1 MRILKTIVF
10 ILFFMTGQVDA
21 VRVMDFSFD
30 DENPWMATVR
40 VKKEGALESDAW
52 EQITLRAGFE
62 DLEDYDLES
71 LSPPPLLNINNSS
84 SCEGFKDRLASWVSQ
99 LKVSSSQF
107 MFRGEYEGEQI
118 EVCRALPSSYPHF
131 PLKLEKISVE
141 LLPSEG
147 QIRLKDFLG
156 VIEGK
161 VGGTEFKIG
170 IDLKG
175 WTPESFQTYEFPKSR
190 VEEAQPNRVSIY
202 LDGAAYEWQGRTVYY
217 KIPPLRGI
225 VDPKDIGEEIIWL
238 DTSQSSSLH
247 KKACAAK
254 VWSAREREQHK
265 AGIFV
270 FPKESGADGSESFDE
285 EAMSRHSFGSWSTRT
300 LLPRSIEREGLYSL
314 YTLMGVEVQVESPF
328 IYSNGEETFLT
339 KTYEQF
345 CRKENPKEGETLDS
359 FFLTY
364 TSQTSFKIVA
374 ESSDPRLKTPTEFES
389 GLYVLKGG
397 NWCLLEEN
405 YNPKSR
411 SAKYKAK
418 KVESDILSQEAQ
430 ALQRVTFPEM
440 AEIYKHIG
448 EMTAFIKTHPK
459 TFEDDANFRRYHGL
473 IYFQGLLKTMTSIP
487 PEHEH
492 LIVSL
497 LLTVRENPDLNDPA
511 LWKPGVTAISDNTS
525 QTECPAWLYSSV
537 PYACKRFSEFFLIK
551 EEFSFLVNLEVVIV
565 NLSSLRCLPLL
576 KTETLS
582 LCRSFPPYCDSI
594 SWWKMKLDEQEAYFP
609 PFSER
614 DYKEIARFIRMNQL
628 KKLTLSCA
636 SASKRDDITIQSV
649 ADAIRN
655 QTSLVDFRIMGGC
668 LNMKNAQYLLLNGVA
683 HSSSIRY
690 FEWDEVFE
698 RGDYIISIIGEMIS
712 KNKFITHAKFRFCDP
727 SDLEAFNLLGKGLQN
742 NTSLEKME
750 LCIFT
755 HIDRK
760 FLRNHWPSFFEAAS
774 HLPFPLPGRSFGMST
789 TDLSEFKAG
798 VQKSSLINVI
808 FNFLRPGSHS
818 SFPDSSLV
826 IKVIK
831 EIKKPGLKIKLVYPE
846 GSQREDPNYPYD
858 EWEG

>member
-1 MRILKTIVF
+1 
-10 ILFFMTGQVDA
+10 MTWKLDA

-30 DENPWMATVR
+30 DENLWMATVR

-52 EQITLRAGFE
+52 EQIPLRAGFE
-62 DLEDYDLES
+62 DLEDYDLEN
-71 LSPPPLLNINNSS
+71 LSPLPLLNINNSS

-473 IYFQGLLKTMTSIP
+473 IYSQGLLKTMTSIP
-487 PEHEH
+487 PEQEH
-492 LIVSL
+492 LIVPL
-497 LLTVRENPDLNDPA
+497 LLTVRENPDLNDPE
-511 LWKPGVTAISDNTS
+511 LWRPGGVIKDGEVKILVSGD
-525 QTECPAWLYSSV
+525 WSSV
-537 PYACKRFSEFFLIK
+537 NSAWGLELESFKRFSDFI
-551 EEFSFLVNLEVVIV
+551 SDDYDSAGARLVGICRPE
-565 NLSSLRCLPLL
+565 SLRCLPLL
-576 KTETLS
+576 KTKHLS
-582 LCRSFPPYCDSI
+582 LCICGLRPDRHWASPRI
-594 SWWKMKLDEQEAYFP
+594 LNGNE
-609 PFSER
+609 
-614 DYKEIARFIRMNQL
+614 YKEIGKFLKINQL
-628 KKLTLSCA
+628 KGFFFLNGFLYSSTL
-636 SASKRDDITIQSV
+636 TIQPF
-649 ADAIRN
+649 ADSLRD
-655 QTSLVDFRIMGGC
+655 QTSLEEFSID
-668 LNMKNAQYLLLNGVA
+668 
-683 HSSSIRY
+683 IRY
-690 FEWDEVFE
+690 KNSGGLENIKYLFLNALAQNSSLKIFRWNNFK
-698 RGDYIISIIGEMIS
+698 GDQIHALLGEMLS
-712 KNKFITHAKFRFCDP
+712 KNTSLREVALSCKIPD
-727 SDLEAFNLLGKGLQN
+727 DLEAFNRLGMG
-742 NTSLEKME
+742 
-750 LCIFT
+750 
-755 HIDRK
+755 
-760 FLRNHWPSFFEAAS
+760 LRNNKMLKEIRFDFGANLYREEEGWDSY
-774 HLPFPLPGRSFGMST
+774 PLPGRPLGMST
-789 TDLSEFKAG
+789 NDLTDFKEG
-798 VQKSSLINVI
+798 ILGSSLTYLYAD
-808 FNFLRPGSHS
+808 FHYDFSAQASFL
-818 SFPDSSLV
+818 
-826 IKVIK
+826 IKTMK
-831 EIKKPGLKIKLVYPE
+831 EIKKVGLKIQIWHRDGALKNIVSL
-846 GSQREDPNYPYD
+846 PYD